1 MEENQAPPKS
11 IEPFVVEEPQE
22 PQRRNRAQD
31 RDAEL
36 PAIEESVPEAPP
48 VSADEPIKADA
59 GWFAP
64 VDEAVSE
71 TPAVEF
77 DVRRASSIL
86 ESLLLV
92 SSEPLPVDKAC
103 RLLGDVSR
111 EQLEEV
117 FLALREKYPPE
128 TSGILVEQVARGF
141 QFRTSPANQE
151 HVRKLFDVKPPRF
164 SRAALET
171 VAIIAYR
178 QPLTRQEIESVRGV
192 DCAGALK
199 TLMDRR
205 LVRVVGKKDTPG
217 KPFLFGTTRE
227 FMEVFGLGS
236 LKELPSMREIEEY
249 LASSV
254 ATPVESARETLDL
267 PFADG
272 VAETGVAM
280 EGDQPPQADGHGESE
295 SHGATSVDTASGDT
309 AAEDEKLAADTNSV
323 EADEPP
329 STDVD

>member
-1 MEENQAPPKS
+1 LPEQEASAP
-11 IEPFVVEEPQE
+11 EPATV
-22 PQRRNRAQD
+22 N
-31 RDAEL
+31 AE
-36 PAIEESVPEAPP
+36 
-48 VSADEPIKADA
+48 EPIKADA
-59 GWFAP
+59 GGFACS
-64 VDEAVSE
+64 DETVLE
-71 TPAVEF
+71 TVAVEV
-77 DVRRASSIL
+77 DVRRAASIL

-92 SSEPLPVDKAC
+92 SSEPLPVDKAG
-103 RLLGDVSR
+103 RLLGDLSR
-111 EQLEEV
+111 EKLEEV
-117 FLALREKYPPE
+117 FLVLREKYPPE

-151 HVRKLFDVKPPRF
+151 HVRKLFDAKPPRF

-236 LKELPSMREIEEY
+236 LKDLPSMRDIEEY

-254 ATPVESARETLDL
+254 ATPVEPVRTTLDL

-272 VAETGVAM
+272 GAKTGVAM
-280 EGDQPPQADGHGESE
+280 EGDQPKEADGCGEPE
-295 SHGATSVDTASGDT
+295 IHGAIPVD
-309 AAEDEKLAADTNSV
+309 AAPEDEELAPQTSPV
-323 EADEPP
+323 EADAPS
-329 STDVD
+329 STDAD